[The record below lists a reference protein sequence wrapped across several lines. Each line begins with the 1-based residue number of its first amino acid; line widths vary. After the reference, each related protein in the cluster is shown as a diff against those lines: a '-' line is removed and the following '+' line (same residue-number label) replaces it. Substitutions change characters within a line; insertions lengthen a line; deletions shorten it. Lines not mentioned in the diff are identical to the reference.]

1 MAARHDPGLVRDT
14 RSIRAEG
21 HVVASRFDDA
31 QVLTL
36 LLRQNVAE
44 DAALLAL
51 EVLASGAEFVEH
63 TARHKNG
70 CRQLGSGVV
79 EFLPGCLAVILE
91 NADVLE
97 SAIALQILNPLRGQT
112 QELLDLDVTGIP
124 DMAIVAGIFQQNFVS
139 AHRSHA
145 VVESVAA
152 AGRLAFDMVQGLRMD
167 DRARRPR
174 AAIHAG
180 QGGDDIRSVGGRAT
194 KTAGLGAWRGLA
206 HIVASDH
213 PGTGDG
219 IFAQFHGSKKNKIIR
234 NLQLAIFSLKSF
246 SDLLA
251 GARSEEHTS

>member
-21 HVVASRFDDA
+21 HVVSSRFDDT

-36 LLRQNVAE
+36 LLRENVAE
-44 DAALLAL
+44 DAALFAL

-63 TARHKNG
+63 TARNKNG

-112 QELLDLDVTGIP
+112 QALFNLDVTRIP

-139 AHRSHA
+139 AHPSPA
-145 VVESVAA
+145 VVEAVAA
-152 AGRLAFDMVQGLRMD
+152 AGPPPLRWVQGLRMGH
-167 DRARRPR
+167 P
-174 AAIHAG
+174 AG
-180 QGGDDIRSVGGRAT
+180 
-194 KTAGLGAWRGLA
+194 
-206 HIVASDH
+206 
-213 PGTGDG
+213 
-219 IFAQFHGSKKNKIIR
+219 
-234 NLQLAIFSLKSF
+234 
-246 SDLLA
+246 
-251 GARSEEHTS
+251 

>member
-1 MAARHDPGLVRDT
+1 M
-14 RSIRAEG
+14 
-21 HVVASRFDDA
+21 
-31 QVLTL
+31 
-36 LLRQNVAE
+36 RQNVAE

-152 AGRLAFDMVQGLRMD
+152 AGRLAFDVVQGLRMD

-174 AAIHAG
+174 APIHAG
-180 QGGDDIRSVGGRAT
+180 QGGDDIC
-194 KTAGLGAWRGLA
+194 
-206 HIVASDH
+206 
-213 PGTGDG
+213 
-219 IFAQFHGSKKNKIIR
+219 
-234 NLQLAIFSLKSF
+234 
-246 SDLLA
+246 
-251 GARSEEHTS
+251 

>member
-21 HVVASRFDDA
+21 HVVSASFDDA

-36 LLRQNVAE
+36 FLRENVAE
-44 DAALLAL
+44 DAALFAL

-63 TARHKNG
+63 AARHKNG

-79 EFLPGCLAVILE
+79 EFLSRGLAVILE

-97 SAIALQILNPLRGQT
+97 SAISLQILNPLRGQT
-112 QELLDLDVTGIP
+112 QELFDLDVTGIP
-124 DMAIVAGIFQQNFVS
+124 DMAIVTGILQQNFVS

-152 AGRLAFDMVQGLRMD
+152 AGRLAFDVVQGLRMN
-167 DRARRPR
+167 DRARRRR
-174 AAIHAG
+174 AAIHTG
-180 QGGDDIRSVGGRAT
+180 QGGDDVGSVGGGAT

-206 HIVASDH
+206 GIVASDH
-213 PGTGDG
+213 
-219 IFAQFHGSKKNKIIR
+219 
-234 NLQLAIFSLKSF
+234 
-246 SDLLA
+246 
-251 GARSEEHTS
+251 